1 MSSESDSH
9 DAGSSAS
16 PHILLFP
23 FMAKG
28 HTIPTIHLAHLFLR
42 HGAKVTFLTT
52 PANRS
57 FISESLSNTTANIVD
72 LPFPQVPGIPAG
84 VESTDKLPS
93 RSLLLPFLAST
104 PLMQA
109 DFEQL
114 LEALPPI
121 TFMVTDMFL
130 GWTLDSASKF
140 GVPRLSFGGWNV
152 FTTVIYDDLVLK
164 RPGLL
169 LEKKSDEVFE
179 HPNFP
184 SIKLTT
190 NHFEVHL
197 VCSQFIADQL
207 TATSKSYGTIVN
219 SCSEFEPRFLEF
231 WNNDCKPKAW
241 CLGPLCQAEPP
252 PRKLVSQEEQPW
264 MKWLDTKKE
273 TAVLYVA
280 FGSQS
285 EVTKEQSEEIKIG
298 LENSGVN
305 FLWVVGNNE
314 ELDEGFAER
323 VKGRGIVVKDWV
335 DQRRILGHESV
346 KGFMSHCGWNSVTE
360 SICAKVPILAW
371 PMGADQPLNAIMVV
385 DEIKV
390 GLMVETCDGSM
401 RGFVKGEGLERTV
414 RELMG
419 GEIGKIV
426 RKRVEE
432 VGELATKAV
441 EEGGSSWMNMSELI
455 HQIHASKETNRTH
468 I

>member
-1 MSSESDSH
+1 MSSKSDTH
-9 DAGSSAS
+9 DVGSS
-16 PHILLFP
+16 PHVVLFP

-28 HTIPTIHLAHLFLR
+28 HTIPTIQLALLFLR
-42 HGAKVTFLTT
+42 HGAQVTFLTT
-52 PANRS
+52 PANRA
-57 FISESLSNTTANIVD
+57 FIFESLSNTTANIVD
-72 LPFPQVPGIPAG
+72 LPFPNVPGIPAG

-93 RSLLLPFLAST
+93 RSLLLPFLTST

-109 DFEQL
+109 DFERVL
-114 LEALPPI
+114 KELPTI
-121 TFMVTDMFL
+121 NFMVTDLFL
-130 GWTLDSASKF
+130 GWTLDAAFKL
-140 GVPRLSFGGWNV
+140 GIPRLSFGGWNV

-164 RPGLL
+164 RQGLL
-169 LEKKSDEVFE
+169 LETKSNEIVV

-190 NHFEVHL
+190 NHFEPHL
-197 VCSQFIADQL
+197 VCSQFFVDQL
-207 TATSKSYGTIVN
+207 DAALKSNGTIVN
-219 SCSEFEPRFLEF
+219 SCSELEPRFLEF
-231 WNNDCKPKAW
+231 WNKERKPKAW
-241 CLGPLCQAEPP
+241 CLGPLCLAEPL

-264 MKWLDTKKE
+264 MKWLETKKE

-280 FGSQS
+280 FGSQA

-298 LENSGVN
+298 LENSRVN

-314 ELDEGFAER
+314 ELDEGFVER

-335 DQRRILGHESV
+335 DQRRILRHESV

-371 PMGADQPLNAIMVV
+371 PMGADQPLNAIIVV
-385 DEIKV
+385 DEIKI

-414 RELMG
+414 RELME
-419 GEIGKIV
+419 GEMGKTV

-432 VGELATKAV
+432 VGELAMKAV
-441 EEGGSSWMNMSELI
+441 EGGSSWMNMSELI
-455 HQIHASKETNRTH
+455 HQTHVSKYT
-468 I
+468 